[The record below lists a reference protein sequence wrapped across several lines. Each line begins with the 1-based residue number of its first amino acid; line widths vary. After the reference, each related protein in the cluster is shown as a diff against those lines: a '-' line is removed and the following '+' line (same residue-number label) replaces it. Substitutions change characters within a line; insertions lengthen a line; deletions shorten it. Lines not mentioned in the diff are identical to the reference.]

1 MKYDCIPGYR
11 TAARG
16 LLERSRIRCR
26 VGFLA
31 GQAGSGGW
39 SRGGVGWGGGV
50 PGTPKNPPK
59 SAIFAKFCAEY
70 SISALKMVKIRK
82 KSVFDIEGFGGF
94 SGPPWGRGRL
104 RKPTRRPAVLIC

>member
-1 MKYDCIPGYR
+1 MESDFLSDRCPGL
-11 TAARG
+11 TG
-16 LLERSRIRCR
+16 TVEDQVPGGFSRRPA
-26 VGFLA
+26 VPEGVP
-31 GQAGSGGW
+31 GGW
-39 SRGGVGWGGGV
+39 GGVGWGGS

-104 RKPTRRPAVLIC
+104 RKPTRRPAVPIS